1 MVSPLDR
8 KLVRDLWRMKG
19 QAGAIA
25 LVMAVGVMIQ
35 VMMPGLVAS
44 LTETRAAY
52 YDRSRFAEV
61 FAPVT
66 RAPEAVLDRLAA
78 IPGVASVEGRITGH
92 AQLTLPGQALALRAR
107 ALSIPADGAPRL
119 NAILLSE
126 GTMFDPSHPD
136 EVVLLDSFAAAHG
149 LRPGDTLDAT
159 INGTRR
165 TLRITG
171 LGQSPEFL
179 YVTAPGEFVPDDA
192 RYGVLWMSRRAMAAG
207 FDQRGTFNEALLGL
221 TRDARLPAVL
231 DAVDRLLDPYGGAG
245 AYGREDQ
252 LSHAMVTQEID
263 GLKVSSR
270 AIPPIFLGVAAFLL
284 YIVVS
289 RMVQAEREEIGLLKA
304 FGYTDAEVGWHYVKL
319 ALVISLAGAVLG
331 CALGILAGR
340 GMVQMYLQFFKFP
353 FLVFRVDPAS
363 FVLGVG
369 ASVLAAGAG
378 GLFVLRQ
385 VFALTPAEAMRPPAP
400 ADYSGAGRM
409 RGLAARLLDQPSRMV
424 LRRITRQPWR
434 MAGTVTGIACGMGLT
449 AAMMTIYDSFDA
461 TLETSF
467 AVMDRSDMAVSFT
480 HPLGTRVLY
489 DLARIDGVGAVEPT
503 RSVPVVLRHGLRTHK
518 GAITGLVDGARLGRA
533 VDARGL
539 DIPLPDHGLVLS
551 TALADK
557 LQLRPGENLTVE
569 VREGRRPV
577 LTLPVTA
584 VADSLM
590 GAPAYMEIGALNRAL
605 REPGRASGAYLV
617 ADAADTAAIG
627 AALRDMPDV
636 AGTSVKADSRAAF
649 ERLMNEGA
657 GTMRY
662 VMGAVAFV
670 ITFGIVY
677 NAARVAQAERARDL
691 GSLRILGFHTGET
704 AFVLLGELAVITLLA
719 IPAGS
724 LLALGLTKAIAAGF
738 STELYQIP
746 STISPAAH
754 GQAALAVLAA
764 ALLSGWVVRR
774 DLGRMDLISTL
785 KIRE

>member
-1 MVSPLDR
+1 MSPLDR
-8 KLVRDLWRMKG
+8 KLLRDLWRMKG

-52 YDRSRFAEV
+52 YDRYRFADV

-66 RAPEAVLDRLAA
+66 RAPEAALDRLAT
-78 IPGVASVEGRITGH
+78 IPGVASVEGRISGH
-92 AQLTLPGQALALRAR
+92 AQLTLPDVDLPLRAR
-107 ALSIPADGAPRL
+107 ALSIPAQGDPRL

-126 GTMFDPSHPD
+126 GAMFDPSHPD
-136 EVVLLDSFAAAHG
+136 EVVLLDSFARAHG
-149 LRPGDTLDAT
+149 LSPGDTVEAT
-159 INGTRR
+159 MNGTRR
-165 TLRITG
+165 VLRITG

-192 RYGVLWMSRRAMAAG
+192 RFGVLWMSRRAMAAA

-221 TRDARLPAVL
+221 TRDARLEAVL
-231 DAVDRLLDPYGGAG
+231 AAADTLLDPYGGAG
-245 AYGREDQ
+245 AYGRADQ
-252 LSHAMVTQEID
+252 LSHAFVTQEID
-263 GLKVSSR
+263 GLSVSSR
-270 AIPPIFLGVAAFLL
+270 AIPPVFRGVAAFLL

-304 FGYTDAEVGWHYVKL
+304 FGYTDAEVGLHYVKL
-319 ALVISLAGAVLG
+319 ALVVALAGAALG
-331 CALGILAGR
+331 CLMGILAGR

-353 FLVFRVDPAS
+353 FLVFRIDPGS

-369 ASVLAAGAG
+369 ASVLSATVG
-378 GLFVLRQ
+378 GLFVLRR
-385 VFALTPAEAMRPPAP
+385 VFALAPAEAMRPPAP

-461 TLETSF
+461 TLDSTF
-467 AVMDRSDMAVSFT
+467 AIMDRSDMSVSFT
-480 HPLGTRVLY
+480 HPLGDRVLH
-489 DLARIDGVGAVEPT
+489 DLARIDGVRAVEPM
-503 RSVPVVLRHGLRTHK
+503 RNVGVVLRNGLREHK

-533 VDARGL
+533 VDARGR

-551 TALADK
+551 SALADK
-557 LQLRPGENLTVE
+557 LHLRPGQTLEVE
-569 VREGRRPV
+569 VLEGRRPR

-584 VADSLM
+584 VADSFM
-590 GAPAYMEIGALNRAL
+590 GAPAYMEIAALNRAL
-605 REPGRASGAYLV
+605 REPARASGAYLTV
-617 ADAADTAAIG
+617 DTAATATIG
-627 AALRDMPDV
+627 AALRDMPGV
-636 AGTSVKADSRAAF
+636 AGTAVKADSRAAF
-649 ERLMNEGA
+649 ETLMDEGA

-662 VMGAVAFV
+662 VMGIVAFV

-691 GSLRILGFHTGET
+691 GSLRILGFYSGET
-704 AFVLLGELAVITLLA
+704 AFVLLGELAVTVLMA
-719 IPAGS
+719 IPVGS

-746 STISPAAH
+746 SVFSPAAH

-764 ALLSGWVVRR
+764 ALVSAWVVKR
-774 DLGRMDLISTL
+774 DLDRMDLISTL